1 MIQGKYIFALVGL
14 IMFGF
19 SGTEVQAQSKK
30 KKKKG
35 KTEEASPKKDGDKSF
50 DDLLKS
56 TASDSG
62 LLTIHRDTVTG
73 KSFLEIQEA
82 QLGKEFI
89 YFSVVADGVLEAGFF
104 RGSYRGS
111 KIIRFVRHFDRIEIQ
126 SPNTDYYFDED
137 NALSKAASAN
147 INTPILSSLKIEAEK
162 EGRILLDGDA
172 VFLSEDFQMV
182 KPPSRP
188 GPNSGGGLLG
198 NLSKDKTKI
207 KSIRNYPENTD
218 VVVSYFY
225 DNKNPTRGGSPAI
238 TDPRSIEVAYQHS
251 IIEMPDDD
259 FVPRKDDA
267 RVGYFMTQV
276 TDMTSFDATPYR
288 DMIHR
293 WRLIKKD
300 PSAALSEPVEPI
312 TWWIENTTPEE
323 FRPIIKAGVER
334 WNQSFEKAGFK
345 NAVVVNIQPD
355 DAEWD
360 AGDIRYNVLRW
371 TSSPMPPF
379 GGYGPSFVNPRTGE
393 ILGAD
398 IMLEFVS
405 VTGRLFRTEVFKL
418 AGMDMDETSD
428 EHSLTDHDHYN
439 CNISNHIQHSL
450 QFGLHGMK
458 AMNVDKASQEE
469 FVKQTLYR
477 LSLHEVGHTL
487 GLTHNMKAS
496 SIHSPAD
503 LKKKS
508 VIDQWGLCNSVME
521 YPAVHFPTDEMDHE
535 TWFDSNPGAYDDW
548 VIEYGYSEGLA
559 DAAAEEARLRKILER
574 SSDPMLR
581 YGNDADDMRG
591 SGRGIDPDVNIY
603 DLSNDPVL
611 YAAERCDLVKEIMPK
626 IKAAY
631 TIENQSY
638 HEFRNA
644 YLILTSEYANQ
655 INVMTRQIA
664 GIHVD
669 RAYVGQE
676 TSHKPL
682 EPVSE
687 AKQRE
692 AMSALSKYAFAPD
705 AFNESTEIY
714 NYLQMQRRGFGHSGN
729 NEDPRLHERVQFM
742 QIRCLSHLTHPN
754 VLQRITDSQLYGNT
768 YDLAEYFTDLTDAI
782 FKADMNSKVNTYRQN
797 LQASYVD
804 IVVKI
809 IDKKSKYDQ
818 VSQGMAVY
826 ELKRIE
832 KSIKS
837 ASSSD
842 KLTKAHR
849 EHLSW
854 KIAQAL
860 EG

>member
-1 MIQGKYIFALVGL
+1 MKTGTYIWALVGL
-14 IMFGF
+14 LALGLN
-19 SGTEVQAQSKK
+19 STEAQAQSK

-35 KTEEASPKKDGDKSF
+35 KTEEASPKKEGDKSF
-50 DDLLKS
+50 DEKLKS
-56 TASDSG
+56 TKSDVG

-73 KSFLEIQEA
+73 KSFLEIKED
-82 QLGKEFI
+82 QLNKEFI
-89 YFSVVADGVLEAGFF
+89 YFSVVEDGVLEAGFF

-111 KIIRFVRHFDRIEIQ
+111 KIIRFVRHYDRIEIQ
-126 SPNTDYYFDED
+126 SPNTDYYFDQA
-137 NALSKAASAN
+137 NALSKAANAN

-162 EGRILLDGDA
+162 DGRILLDGDA

-188 GPNSGGGLLG
+188 GPGSEGGMLG
-198 NLSKDKTKI
+198 SLSKDKTKI

-225 DNKNPTRGGSPAI
+225 DNKNPSRGGSPAI

-251 IIEMPDDD
+251 IIEMPEDD
-259 FVPRKDDA
+259 FTPRKDDA
-267 RVGYFMTQV
+267 RVGYFMTEV

-293 WRLIKKD
+293 WKLVKKD
-300 PSAALSEPVEPI
+300 PNAAISEPVEPI

-323 FRPIIKAGVER
+323 FRPIIKEGVER
-334 WNQSFEKAGFK
+334 WNLSFEKAGFK

-355 DAEWD
+355 DADWD

-379 GGYGPSFVNPRTGE
+379 GGYGPSFVNPRTGQ

-398 IMLEFVS
+398 IMLEFAAIS
-405 VTGRLFRTEVFKL
+405 NRLFRTEVFKL
-418 AGMDMDETSD
+418 AGLNMDEDQPELPLSEYD
-428 EHSLTDHDHYN
+428 QHY
-439 CNISNHIQHSL
+439 CDVSNHIHHSL
-450 QFGLHGMK
+450 QFGLNGMK
-458 AMNVDKASQEE
+458 AMNIDKASQEE

-477 LSLHEVGHTL
+477 LVLHEVGHTL

-496 SIHSPAD
+496 SIHSPED

-508 VIDQWGLCNSVME
+508 VIDEWGLCNSVME
-521 YPAVHFPTDEMDHE
+521 YPAVHFPTAEMDHQ

-548 VIEYGYSEGLA
+548 VIEYGYSVGFENPVQE
-559 DAAAEEARLRKILER
+559 DERLRRILER
-574 SSDPMLR
+574 SSEPMLT
-581 YGNDADDMRG
+581 YGNDADDMRA
-591 SGRGIDPDVNIY
+591 SGKGIDPRVNIY
-603 DLSNDPVL
+603 DLSSDPVQ
-611 YAAERCDLVKEIMPK
+611 YASERCDLVREIMPK
-626 IKAAY
+626 IKDAY
-631 TIENQSY
+631 TINDQSY

-644 YLILTSEYANQ
+644 YLTLTSEYANQ

-664 GIHVD
+664 GVHVD
-669 RAYVGQE
+669 RAYAGQK
-676 TSHKPL
+676 TDHMPL

-687 AKQRE
+687 ARQKE
-692 AMSALSKYAFAPD
+692 AMAALSKYAFAPD
-705 AFNESTEIY
+705 AFNESAEMY
-714 NYLQMQRRGFGHSGN
+714 NYLQLQRRGFGHFGN
-729 NEDPRLHERVQFM
+729 NEDPRLHERVQVM
-742 QIRCLSHLTHPN
+742 QERCLSHLTHPT

-797 LQASYVD
+797 LQANYVEM
-804 IVVKI
+804 VTQM
-809 IDKKSKYDQ
+809 IDKKSRYDQ

-826 ELKRIE
+826 ELKRLE
-832 KSIKS
+832 KSLKA

-849 EHLSW
+849 EHLLW
-854 KIAQAL
+854 MIDKAL
-860 EG
+860 ES